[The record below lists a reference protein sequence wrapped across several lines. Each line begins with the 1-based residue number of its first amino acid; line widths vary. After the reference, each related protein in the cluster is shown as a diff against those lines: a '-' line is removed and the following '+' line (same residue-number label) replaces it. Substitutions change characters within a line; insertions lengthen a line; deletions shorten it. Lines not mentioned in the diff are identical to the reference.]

1 MELQYQYESLNANEN
16 RIRLLRLIPEVGEQ
30 GDPPLKFGLAS
41 VSLDQDTIPRYYAVS
56 YFWGD
61 RSTTATVQ
69 VDGKQ
74 LQVPT
79 NTEAALK
86 ALLCHH
92 STLWASSNGD
102 LTEELRTYV
111 WIDAICINQLDA
123 SERSKQVPL
132 MRTIYSKAEE
142 VFIWLG
148 DADDRAAEAATRRVH
163 ALFLGCMSRFNGESL
178 VDGLAKEDAR
188 AGDWDVISPLYAS
201 PWWNRV
207 WTVQEGFVNRK
218 ATCVLGKCSIP
229 LHELTLTAYAATQC
243 KIRTAPT
250 MDRKLAERLQL
261 AATRVKLNEHFG
273 EAAKWRGTSS
283 LEVVKLLEGFRSSD
297 PRDMIYGI
305 MGLVE
310 SLARPKRNFE
320 GIPVD
325 YTMPPEQLFA
335 HASMACIEDCNTLE
349 VLQLAA
355 VQMRDHAPD
364 GVPSWALDPSNHADM
379 EPNPHPIRPQVE
391 TRLFPVHFIQP
402 YKLERTGDWAT
413 LTVSGYS
420 CDLVETFVSLDGTVP
435 DGIDVGF
442 VARMEEIRL
451 LVKDQ
456 LLQGVEDGAEAS
468 DKRSPHTTD
477 AEQPRFDADPN
488 FPVERNSTSR
498 MSSKTLT
505 EAVTQTVAAAI
516 YAPDETWEGRAIRS
530 IKSNLR
536 DVSTPCTPSKYFRQA
551 SPQRQKLRHAF
562 FITKR
567 GHIGIALPNIL
578 PGDAVCLLQGGHVPF
593 ILRKHPDQQ
602 HWLLISD
609 AYVHGAEEW
618 VSIVRLLPR
627 VCRELIDRCR
637 PRLANTVTR
646 VTGVGSWISQ
656 SKSSI

>member
-1 MELQYQYESLNANEN
+1 MVMAVASMELQYQYDFLDVDEK
-16 RIRLLRLIPEVGEQ
+16 RIRLLRLIPEDGGE
-30 GDPPLKFGLAS
+30 GDPTLKFGLAS
-41 VSLDQDTIPRYYAVS
+41 VSLDQETVPRYFAVS
-56 YFWGD
+56 CFWGD
-61 RSTTATVQ
+61 GHATATVQ
-69 VDGKQ
+69 VDGKH
-74 LQVPT
+74 LQVPK

-86 ALLCHH
+86 SLLCHP
-92 STLWASSNGD
+92 STLRASSNSD
-102 LTEELRTYV
+102 LTEGSETYV

-123 SERSKQVPL
+123 SERSKQVSL

-148 DADDRAAEAATRRVH
+148 DADDRAAEAATCRVH
-163 ALFLGCMSRFNGESL
+163 NLFLGCMSRFDGGSL
-178 VDGLAKEDAR
+178 VDVLAKEDAR

-218 ATCVLGKCSIP
+218 ATCVLGTCSIR

-273 EAAKWRGTSS
+273 EAAKWRGIPS

-297 PRDMIYGI
+297 PRDMIYGM

-320 GIPVD
+320 GISVD
-325 YTMPPEQLFA
+325 YTMPPEELFA
-335 HASMACIEDCNTLE
+335 RASTACIEDCNTLE
-349 VLQLAA
+349 VLQLAV
-355 VQMRDHAPD
+355 VQMRDHAPE
-364 GVPSWALDPSNHADM
+364 GVPSWALDPSKHADT

-420 CDLVETFVSLDGTVP
+420 FDLVETFVSLDGTVP
-435 DGIDVGF
+435 NGIDVGY
-442 VARMEEIRL
+442 VERMEEIRL
-451 LVKDQ
+451 LVKDE
-456 LLQGVEDGAEAS
+456 LLQVVDHGAEAS
-468 DKRSPHTTD
+468 DKRSLDTATGTKSD
-477 AEQPRFDADPN
+477 VDSN
-488 FPVERNSTSR
+488 NR
-498 MSSKTLT
+498 MDTAALTKAVAQTL
-505 EAVTQTVAAAI
+505 AAAI
-516 YAPDETWEGRAIRS
+516 YAPNEAWERRAIWSIRS
-530 IKSNLR
+530 VLQ
-536 DVSTPCTPSKYFRQA
+536 DVSTPCAPSRYFRQA
-551 SPQRQKLRHAF
+551 SPQRPKLRHAF

-567 GHIGIALPNIL
+567 GHIGVAVPNIL
-578 PGDAVCLLQGGHVPF
+578 PGDAVCLLHGGHVPF

-602 HWLLISD
+602 DWLLISD
-609 AYVHGAEEW
+609 AYVYGAEEW
-618 VSIVRLLPR
+618 VNLIHLLPQ

-637 PRLANTVTR
+637 PRLAITVTR
-646 VTGVGSWISQ
+646 ATSVGSVISQ
-656 SKSSI
+656 SRSSI